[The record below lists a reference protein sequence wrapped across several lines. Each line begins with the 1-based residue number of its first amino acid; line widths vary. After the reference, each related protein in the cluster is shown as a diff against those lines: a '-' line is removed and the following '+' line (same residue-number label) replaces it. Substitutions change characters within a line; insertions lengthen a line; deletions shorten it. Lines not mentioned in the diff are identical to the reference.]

1 MLDFKVKRFVGIIF
15 HLILAQICL
24 AQTGIANQNYGK
36 DTLQLREVVVR
47 ATRPLAKLNSEG
59 FVTEVKG
66 TILEKLGFAKDVMGM
81 LPGVL
86 NNNGSIEV
94 FGKGKPVFYINGHI
108 VRNNIEVEQLKAN
121 QIDKITVITNPSSRY
136 ASTVG
141 SIIKI
146 TTIKK
151 VGDGFSF
158 DNIATFG
165 YRNYLYGKDN
175 LDLNYRADKFDV
187 FGTFGFEKGKNT
199 NSSKNV
205 QNSWLSSHH
214 QQNTTV
220 KSTQHSNL
228 IDGKWG
234 FDFSS
239 SPKLSFG
246 AFYQV
251 SYAPTKTN
259 SSIMSSLYSDDV
271 IESETSAYKDIKLRD
286 LEHLLD
292 GYCHG
297 VWGKWNLEMTFDLMW
312 KKTRENQT
320 VIEQTGINQ
329 NFGIKDVGHARLMA
343 TELYAS
349 HPFLK
354 GNFSFGVDFTNSSR
368 EENSESEN
376 SIMAGENNK
385 IQELN
390 MAYYV
395 ETMQHLGNVTFR
407 IGGRYEHVNSEYFIG
422 GRKNHEQSHVYDKF
436 FPTAS
441 LSLPIGKTMVQ
452 LSYSKQCY
460 RPLYS
465 QLSNTVHYVNKYL
478 YQSGNPYL
486 QPSYSDNISLN
497 LRYRW
502 LALTANYKKVQNQII
517 TSYTYYD
524 DAKTIALLKKENSK
538 NSLSN
543 LQIMASFM
551 PGFLWKCYY
560 PVLACGVVSQFYK
573 IDYRGN
579 IKHVD
584 NPLVVVKFNNIF
596 KFHNNYMATV
606 NYSWRSEGNSENIK
620 MGSVGQINLSLAK
633 DLSEKWN
640 VKLSAN
646 DIFNTARKN
655 TFTIFSGMN
664 DVYIEKAASVRA
676 VECIVIKQNIKVKGQ
691 GKRKWID
698 CNCLNSIHSGICLS
712 IDCRSSYTHINAA
725 LCFNLIGFFPPFLCH
740 FHLFP

>member
-1 MLDFKVKRFVGIIF
+1 MKMLDFKVKRFVGIIF

-24 AQTGIANQNYGK
+24 AQTGIANQNFGK

-66 TILEKLGFAKDVMGM
+66 TVLEKLGFAKDVMGI

-136 ASTVG
+136 ASTIG

-165 YRNYLYGKDN
+165 CRNYMYGKDN
-175 LDLNYRADKFDV
+175 LDLNYRIDNLDV
-187 FGTFGFEKGKNT
+187 FGTLGFEKGKNT

-214 QQNTTV
+214 QQNTTM

-312 KKTRENQT
+312 KKTRENQN

-329 NFGIKDVGHARLMA
+329 DFGIKDVGHARLMA

-368 EENSESEN
+368 EENSKSDN

-524 DAKTIALLKKENSK
+524 DAKTIALLKKENSR

-620 MGSVGQINLSLAK
+620 MGSIGQINLSLAK
-633 DLSEKWN
+633 DLSKKWN

-664 DVYIEKAASVRA
+664 DVYIEKAATVRA
-676 VECIVIKQNIKVKGQ
+676 VECIVRYKFNTVKAKYK
-691 GKRKWID
+691 GKGAGKKEMDR
-698 CNCLNSIHSGICLS
+698 L
-712 IDCRSSYTHINAA
+712 
-725 LCFNLIGFFPPFLCH
+725 
-740 FHLFP
+740 

>member
-1 MLDFKVKRFVGIIF
+1 MKMLDFKVKRFVGIIF

-24 AQTGIANQNYGK
+24 AQTGIANQNFGK

-66 TILEKLGFAKDVMGM
+66 TVLEKLGFAKDVMGM

-121 QIDKITVITNPSSRY
+121 QIDKITVITNPGSRY

-165 YRNYLYGKDN
+165 YRNYMYGKDN
-175 LDLNYRADKFDV
+175 LDLNYRIDNLDV
-187 FGTFGFEKGKNT
+187 FGTIGLEQGKDT

-214 QQNTTV
+214 QQNTTM
-220 KSTQHSNL
+220 KSTQHSKL

-312 KKTRENQT
+312 KKTRENQN

-329 NFGIKDVGHARLMA
+329 DFGIKDVGHARLMA

-524 DAKTIALLKKENSK
+524 DSKTIALLKKENSR

-633 DLSEKWN
+633 DLSKKWN

-664 DVYIEKAASVRA
+664 DVYIEKAATVRA
-676 VECIVIKQNIKVKGQ
+676 VECIVRYKFNTVKAKYK
-691 GKRKWID
+691 GKGAGKKEMDR
-698 CNCLNSIHSGICLS
+698 L
-712 IDCRSSYTHINAA
+712 
-725 LCFNLIGFFPPFLCH
+725 
-740 FHLFP
+740 

>member
-1 MLDFKVKRFVGIIF
+1 MKMLDFKVKRFVGIIF

-24 AQTGIANQNYGK
+24 AQTGIANQNFGK

-66 TILEKLGFAKDVMGM
+66 TVLEKLGFAKDVMGM

-175 LDLNYRADKFDV
+175 LDLNYRIENLDV

-214 QQNTTV
+214 QQNTTM

-312 KKTRENQT
+312 KKTRENQN

-329 NFGIKDVGHARLMA
+329 DFGIKDVGHARLMA

-524 DAKTIALLKKENSK
+524 DAKTIALLKKENSR

-620 MGSVGQINLSLAK
+620 MGSIGQINLSLAK
-633 DLSEKWN
+633 DLSKKWN

-664 DVYIEKAASVRA
+664 DVYIEKAATVRA
-676 VECIVIKQNIKVKGQ
+676 VECIVRYKFNTVKAKYK
-691 GKRKWID
+691 GKGAGKKEMDR
-698 CNCLNSIHSGICLS
+698 L
-712 IDCRSSYTHINAA
+712 
-725 LCFNLIGFFPPFLCH
+725 
-740 FHLFP
+740 

>member
-1 MLDFKVKRFVGIIF
+1 MRRLFIFLF
-15 HLILAQICL
+15 HLAWTQIVL
-24 AQTGIANQNYGK
+24 AQTGIANQNFGK

-66 TILEKLGFAKDVMGM
+66 TVLEKLGFAKDVMGM

-121 QIDKITVITNPSSRY
+121 QIDKITVVTNPSSRY

-165 YRNYLYGKDN
+165 CRNYMYGKDN
-175 LDLNYRADKFDV
+175 LDLNYRIDNLDV
-187 FGTFGFEKGKNT
+187 FGTLGFEKGKNT

-214 QQNTTV
+214 QQNTTM
-220 KSTQHSNL
+220 KSTQHSKL

-312 KKTRENQT
+312 KKTHENQN

-502 LALTANYKKVQNQII
+502 LALTANYKKVRNQII

-524 DAKTIALLKKENSK
+524 DAKTIALLRKENSR
-538 NSLSN
+538 NCLSN

-584 NPLVVVKFNNIF
+584 NPLVVVKFNNIL
-596 KFHNNYMATV
+596 KFHNNYMATI

-664 DVYIEKAASVRA
+664 DVYIEKAATVRA
-676 VECIVIKQNIKVKGQ
+676 VECIVRYKFNTVKAKYK
-691 GKRKWID
+691 GKGAGKKEMDR
-698 CNCLNSIHSGICLS
+698 L
-712 IDCRSSYTHINAA
+712 
-725 LCFNLIGFFPPFLCH
+725 
-740 FHLFP
+740 

>member
-1 MLDFKVKRFVGIIF
+1 MRRLFIFLF
-15 HLILAQICL
+15 HLAWTQIVL
-24 AQTGIANQNYGK
+24 AQTGIANQNFGK

-66 TILEKLGFAKDVMGM
+66 TVLEKLGFAKDVMGM

-121 QIDKITVITNPSSRY
+121 QIDKITVVTNPSSRY

-187 FGTFGFEKGKNT
+187 FGTFGFEKGKDT

-214 QQNTTV
+214 QQNTTM
-220 KSTQHSNL
+220 KSTQHSKL

-271 IESETSAYKDIKLRD
+271 IESETSAYKDVKLRD

-312 KKTRENQT
+312 KKTHENQN

-502 LALTANYKKVQNQII
+502 LALTANYKKVRNQII
-517 TSYTYYD
+517 TSYTYYY
-524 DAKTIALLKKENSK
+524 DAKTIALLRKENSR
-538 NSLSN
+538 NCLSN

-584 NPLVVVKFNNIF
+584 NPLVVVKFNNIL
-596 KFHNNYMATV
+596 KFHNNYMATI

-633 DLSEKWN
+633 DLSKKWN

-664 DVYIEKAASVRA
+664 DVYIERAASVRA
-676 VECIVIKQNIKVKGQ
+676 VEFIV
-691 GKRKWID
+691 RYP
-698 CNCLNSIHSGICLS
+698 L
-712 IDCRSSYTHINAA
+712 AE
-725 LCFNLIGFFPPFLCH
+725 LI
-740 FHLFP
+740 

>member
-1 MLDFKVKRFVGIIF
+1 MKMLDFKVKRFVGIIF

-24 AQTGIANQNYGK
+24 AQTGIANQNFGK

-66 TILEKLGFAKDVMGM
+66 TVLEKLGFAKDVMGM

-121 QIDKITVITNPSSRY
+121 QIDKITVITNPGSRY

-165 YRNYLYGKDN
+165 YRNYMYGKDN
-175 LDLNYRADKFDV
+175 LDLNYRIDNLDV
-187 FGTFGFEKGKNT
+187 FGTIGLEQGKDT

-214 QQNTTV
+214 QQNTTM
-220 KSTQHSNL
+220 KSTQHSKL

-312 KKTRENQT
+312 KKTRENQN

-329 NFGIKDVGHARLMA
+329 DFGIKDVGHARLMA

-524 DAKTIALLKKENSK
+524 DSKTIALLKKENSR

-633 DLSEKWN
+633 DLSKKWN

-664 DVYIEKAASVRA
+664 DVYIEKVASVRA
-676 VECIVIKQNIKVKGQ
+676 VECIVRYKFNTVKAKYK
-691 GKRKWID
+691 GKGAGKKEMDR
-698 CNCLNSIHSGICLS
+698 L
-712 IDCRSSYTHINAA
+712 
-725 LCFNLIGFFPPFLCH
+725 
-740 FHLFP
+740 

>member
-1 MLDFKVKRFVGIIF
+1 MKMLDFKVKRFVGIIF

-24 AQTGIANQNYGK
+24 AQTGIANQNFGK

-66 TILEKLGFAKDVMGM
+66 TVLEKLGFAKDIMGM

-165 YRNYLYGKDN
+165 CRNYMYGKDN
-175 LDLNYRADKFDV
+175 LDLNYRIDNLDV
-187 FGTFGFEKGKNT
+187 FGTLGFEKGKNT

-214 QQNTTV
+214 QQNTAM

-259 SSIMSSLYSDDV
+259 SSIMSSLYSNDV

-312 KKTRENQT
+312 KKTRENQN

-329 NFGIKDVGHARLMA
+329 DFGIKDVGHARLMA

-524 DAKTIALLKKENSK
+524 DAKTVALLKKENSR

-633 DLSEKWN
+633 DLSEK
-640 VKLSAN
+640 
-646 DIFNTARKN
+646 
-655 TFTIFSGMN
+655 
-664 DVYIEKAASVRA
+664 
-676 VECIVIKQNIKVKGQ
+676 
-691 GKRKWID
+691 
-698 CNCLNSIHSGICLS
+698 
-712 IDCRSSYTHINAA
+712 
-725 LCFNLIGFFPPFLCH
+725 
-740 FHLFP
+740 

>member
-1 MLDFKVKRFVGIIF
+1 MKMLDFKVKRFVGIIF

-24 AQTGIANQNYGK
+24 AQTGIANQNFGK

-66 TILEKLGFAKDVMGM
+66 TVLEKLGFAKDVMGM

-136 ASTVG
+136 ASTIG

-165 YRNYLYGKDN
+165 CRNYMYGKDN
-175 LDLNYRADKFDV
+175 LDLNYRIDNLDV
-187 FGTFGFEKGKNT
+187 FGTLGFEKGKNT

-214 QQNTTV
+214 QQNTTM
-220 KSTQHSNL
+220 KSTQHSKL

-312 KKTRENQT
+312 KKTRENQN

-329 NFGIKDVGHARLMA
+329 DFGIKDVGHARLMA

-502 LALTANYKKVQNQII
+502 LALTANYKKVRNQII

-524 DAKTIALLKKENSK
+524 DAKTIALLRKENSR
-538 NSLSN
+538 NCLSN

-633 DLSEKWN
+633 DLSKKWN

-664 DVYIEKAASVRA
+664 DVYIEKAAIVRA
-676 VECIVIKQNIKVKGQ
+676 VECNVRYKFNIVKTKYKGKGA
-691 GKRKWID
+691 GKKEMDR
-698 CNCLNSIHSGICLS
+698 L
-712 IDCRSSYTHINAA
+712 
-725 LCFNLIGFFPPFLCH
+725 
-740 FHLFP
+740 

>member
-1 MLDFKVKRFVGIIF
+1 MKMLDFKVKRFVGIIF

-24 AQTGIANQNYGK
+24 AQTGIANQNFGK

-66 TILEKLGFAKDVMGM
+66 TVLEKLGFAKDVMGM

-165 YRNYLYGKDN
+165 CRNYMYGKDN
-175 LDLNYRADKFDV
+175 LDLNYRIDNLDV
-187 FGTFGFEKGKNT
+187 FGTLGFEKGKNT

-214 QQNTTV
+214 QQNTTM
-220 KSTQHSNL
+220 KSTQHSKL

-271 IESETSAYKDIKLRD
+271 IESETSAYKDVKLRD

-312 KKTRENQT
+312 KKTRENQN

-329 NFGIKDVGHARLMA
+329 DFGIKDVGHARLMA

-524 DAKTIALLKKENSK
+524 DSKTIALLKKENSR

-579 IKHVD
+579 IKHVN

-633 DLSEKWN
+633 DLSKKWN

-655 TFTIFSGMN
+655 TFTIFCGMN

-676 VECIVIKQNIKVKGQ
+676 VECIVRYKFNTVKIKYKGKGA
-691 GKRKWID
+691 GKKEMDR
-698 CNCLNSIHSGICLS
+698 L
-712 IDCRSSYTHINAA
+712 
-725 LCFNLIGFFPPFLCH
+725 
-740 FHLFP
+740 

>member
-1 MLDFKVKRFVGIIF
+1 MKMLDFKVKRFVGIIF

-24 AQTGIANQNYGK
+24 AQTGIANQNFGK

-66 TILEKLGFAKDVMGM
+66 TVLEKLGFAKDVMGM

-121 QIDKITVITNPSSRY
+121 QIDKITVITNPGSRY

-165 YRNYLYGKDN
+165 YRNYMYGKDN
-175 LDLNYRADKFDV
+175 LDLNYRIDNLDV
-187 FGTFGFEKGKNT
+187 FGTLGFEKGKDT

-214 QQNTTV
+214 QQNTTM
-220 KSTQHSNL
+220 KSTQHSKL

-251 SYAPTKTN
+251 SYAPIKTN

-312 KKTRENQT
+312 KKTRENQN

-329 NFGIKDVGHARLMA
+329 DFGIKDVGHARLMA

-524 DAKTIALLKKENSK
+524 DAKTIALLKKENSR

-633 DLSEKWN
+633 DLSKKWN

-664 DVYIEKAASVRA
+664 DVYIEKAATVRA
-676 VECIVIKQNIKVKGQ
+676 VECIVRYKFNTVKAKYK
-691 GKRKWID
+691 GKGAGKKEMDR
-698 CNCLNSIHSGICLS
+698 L
-712 IDCRSSYTHINAA
+712 
-725 LCFNLIGFFPPFLCH
+725 
-740 FHLFP
+740 

>member
-1 MLDFKVKRFVGIIF
+1 MPVFAQNTGKDSIVSTKALDDVVVSASNISRVGD
-15 HLILAQICL
+15 
-24 AQTGIANQNYGK
+24 IANQNFGK

-66 TILEKLGFAKDVMGM
+66 TVLEKLGFAKDVMGM

-175 LDLNYRADKFDV
+175 LDLNYRIENLDV

-214 QQNTTV
+214 QQNTTM

-312 KKTRENQT
+312 KKTRENQN

-329 NFGIKDVGHARLMA
+329 DFGIKDVGHARLMA

-422 GRKNHEQSHVYDKF
+422 DRKNHEQSHVYDKF

-502 LALTANYKKVQNQII
+502 LALTANYKKVQKQII

-524 DAKTIALLKKENSK
+524 DAKTIALLKKENSR

-620 MGSVGQINLSLAK
+620 MGSIGQINLSLAK
-633 DLSEKWN
+633 DLSKKWN
-640 VKLSAN
+640 VKLSVN

-664 DVYIEKAASVRA
+664 DVYIEKAATVRA
-676 VECIVIKQNIKVKGQ
+676 VECIVRYKFNTVKAKYK
-691 GKRKWID
+691 GKGAGKKEMDR
-698 CNCLNSIHSGICLS
+698 L
-712 IDCRSSYTHINAA
+712 
-725 LCFNLIGFFPPFLCH
+725 
-740 FHLFP
+740 

>member
-24 AQTGIANQNYGK
+24 AQTGIANQNFGK

-66 TILEKLGFAKDVMGM
+66 TVLEKLGFAKDVMGM

-121 QIDKITVITNPSSRY
+121 QIDKITVVTNPSSRY

-187 FGTFGFEKGKNT
+187 FGTFGFEKGKDT

-214 QQNTTV
+214 QQNTTM
-220 KSTQHSNL
+220 KSTQHSKL

-259 SSIMSSLYSDDV
+259 SSIMSSLYYDDV
-271 IESETSAYKDIKLRD
+271 IESETSAYKDVKLRD

-297 VWGKWNLEMTFDLMW
+297 VLGKWNLEMTFDLMW
-312 KKTRENQT
+312 KKTHENQN

-502 LALTANYKKVQNQII
+502 LALTANYKKVRNQII

-524 DAKTIALLKKENSK
+524 DAKTIALLRKENSR
-538 NSLSN
+538 NCLSN

-584 NPLVVVKFNNIF
+584 NPLVVVKFNNILWSSWDW
-596 KFHNNYMATV
+596 KDNSCEG
-606 NYSWRSEGNSENIK
+606 YS
-620 MGSVGQINLSLAK
+620 
-633 DLSEKWN
+633 
-640 VKLSAN
+640 
-646 DIFNTARKN
+646 
-655 TFTIFSGMN
+655 
-664 DVYIEKAASVRA
+664 
-676 VECIVIKQNIKVKGQ
+676 
-691 GKRKWID
+691 
-698 CNCLNSIHSGICLS
+698 
-712 IDCRSSYTHINAA
+712 
-725 LCFNLIGFFPPFLCH
+725 
-740 FHLFP
+740 

>member
-24 AQTGIANQNYGK
+24 AQTGIANQNFGK

-66 TILEKLGFAKDVMGM
+66 TVLEKLGFAKDVMGM

-165 YRNYLYGKDN
+165 YRNYMYGKDN
-175 LDLNYRADKFDV
+175 LDLNYRIDNLDV
-187 FGTFGFEKGKNT
+187 FGTLGFEKGKDT

-214 QQNTTV
+214 QQNTTM

-312 KKTRENQT
+312 KKTRENQN

-329 NFGIKDVGHARLMA
+329 DFGIKDVGHARLMA

-524 DAKTIALLKKENSK
+524 DSKTIALLKKENSR

-633 DLSEKWN
+633 DLSKKWN

-655 TFTIFSGMN
+655 TFTIFCGMN
-664 DVYIEKAASVRA
+664 DVYLEKAASVRA
-676 VECIVIKQNIKVKGQ
+676 VECIVRYKFNTVKIKYKGKGA
-691 GKRKWID
+691 GKKEMDR
-698 CNCLNSIHSGICLS
+698 L
-712 IDCRSSYTHINAA
+712 
-725 LCFNLIGFFPPFLCH
+725 
-740 FHLFP
+740 

>member
-1 MLDFKVKRFVGIIF
+1 MKMLDFKVKRFVGIIF

-24 AQTGIANQNYGK
+24 AQTGIANQNFRK

-66 TILEKLGFAKDVMGM
+66 TVLEKLGFAKDVMGM

-165 YRNYLYGKDN
+165 YRNYMYGKDN
-175 LDLNYRADKFDV
+175 LDLNYRIDNLDV
-187 FGTFGFEKGKNT
+187 FGTLGFEKGKNT

-214 QQNTTV
+214 QQNTTM
-220 KSTQHSNL
+220 KSTQHSKL

-312 KKTRENQT
+312 KKTRENQN
-320 VIEQTGINQ
+320 VIEQTGINLD
-329 NFGIKDVGHARLMA
+329 FGIKDVGHARLMA

-368 EENSESEN
+368 EENSKSDN

-524 DAKTIALLKKENSK
+524 DSKTIALLKKENSR

-620 MGSVGQINLSLAK
+620 MGSIGQINLSLAK
-633 DLSEKWN
+633 DLSKKWN

-664 DVYIEKAASVRA
+664 DVYIEKAATVRA
-676 VECIVIKQNIKVKGQ
+676 VECIVRYKFNTVKAKYK
-691 GKRKWID
+691 GKGAGKKEMDR
-698 CNCLNSIHSGICLS
+698 L
-712 IDCRSSYTHINAA
+712 
-725 LCFNLIGFFPPFLCH
+725 
-740 FHLFP
+740 

>member
-1 MLDFKVKRFVGIIF
+1 MRRLFIFLF
-15 HLILAQICL
+15 HLAWTQIVL
-24 AQTGIANQNYGK
+24 AQTGIANQNFGK

-66 TILEKLGFAKDVMGM
+66 TVLEKLGFAKDVMGM

-165 YRNYLYGKDN
+165 YRNYMFGKDN
-175 LDLNYRADKFDV
+175 LDLNYRIDNLDV
-187 FGTFGFEKGKNT
+187 FGTLGFEKGKDT

-214 QQNTTV
+214 QQNTTM
-220 KSTQHSNL
+220 KSTQHSSL

-251 SYAPTKTN
+251 SYAPIKTN

-271 IESETSAYKDIKLRD
+271 IESETSAYKDVKLRD

-312 KKTRENQT
+312 KKTHENQN

-502 LALTANYKKVQNQII
+502 LALTANYKKVRNQII

-524 DAKTIALLKKENSK
+524 DAKTIALLRKENSR
-538 NSLSN
+538 NCLSN

-584 NPLVVVKFNNIF
+584 NPLVVVKFNNIL
-596 KFHNNYMATV
+596 KFHNNYMATI

-633 DLSEKWN
+633 DLSKKWN

-664 DVYIEKAASVRA
+664 DVYIERAASVRA
-676 VECIVIKQNIKVKGQ
+676 VEFIVRYKFNTVKAKYKGKGAGKKVMD
-691 GKRKWID
+691 R
-698 CNCLNSIHSGICLS
+698 L
-712 IDCRSSYTHINAA
+712 
-725 LCFNLIGFFPPFLCH
+725 
-740 FHLFP
+740 

>member
-1 MLDFKVKRFVGIIF
+1 MKTFFCSFGLLMAAVPVFAQNTGKDSIVSTKALNDVVVSASNISRVGD
-15 HLILAQICL
+15 
-24 AQTGIANQNYGK
+24 QNFGK

-66 TILEKLGFAKDVMGM
+66 TVLEKLGFAKDVMGM

-108 VRNNIEVEQLKAN
+108 VRNNMEVEQLKAN

-165 YRNYLYGKDN
+165 YRNYMYGKDN
-175 LDLNYRADKFDV
+175 LDLNYRIDNLDV
-187 FGTFGFEKGKNT
+187 FGTIGLEQGKDT

-214 QQNTTV
+214 QQNTTM
-220 KSTQHSNL
+220 KSTQHSSL

-251 SYAPTKTN
+251 SYAPIKTN

-271 IESETSAYKDIKLRD
+271 IDSETSAYKDIKLRD

-312 KKTRENQT
+312 KKTHENQN

-329 NFGIKDVGHARLMA
+329 DFGIKDVGHARLMA

-368 EENSESEN
+368 EENSKSEN

-441 LSLPIGKTMVQ
+441 LSMPIGKTMVQ

-524 DAKTIALLKKENSK
+524 DSKTIALLKKENSR

-584 NPLVVVKFNNIF
+584 NPLVVVKFN
-596 KFHNNYMATV
+596 HCCPV
-606 NYSWRSEGNSENIK
+606 
-620 MGSVGQINLSLAK
+620 
-633 DLSEKWN
+633 
-640 VKLSAN
+640 
-646 DIFNTARKN
+646 
-655 TFTIFSGMN
+655 
-664 DVYIEKAASVRA
+664 
-676 VECIVIKQNIKVKGQ
+676 
-691 GKRKWID
+691 
-698 CNCLNSIHSGICLS
+698 
-712 IDCRSSYTHINAA
+712 
-725 LCFNLIGFFPPFLCH
+725 
-740 FHLFP
+740 

>member
-1 MLDFKVKRFVGIIF
+1 MKMLDFKLKRFVGIIF

-24 AQTGIANQNYGK
+24 AQTGIANQNFGK
-36 DTLQLREVVVR
+36 DTLQLREVIVR

-66 TILEKLGFAKDVMGM
+66 TVLEKLGFAKDVMGM

-165 YRNYLYGKDN
+165 YRNYMYGKDN
-175 LDLNYRADKFDV
+175 LDLNYRIDNLDV
-187 FGTFGFEKGKNT
+187 FGTLGFEKGKDT

-214 QQNTTV
+214 QQNTTM

-259 SSIMSSLYSDDV
+259 SSIMSSLYSNDV

-312 KKTRENQT
+312 KKTRENQN

-329 NFGIKDVGHARLMA
+329 DFGIKDVGHARLMA

-524 DAKTIALLKKENSK
+524 DAKTIALLKKENSR

-633 DLSEKWN
+633 DLSKKWN

-664 DVYIEKAASVRA
+664 DVYIEKAATVRA
-676 VECIVIKQNIKVKGQ
+676 VECIVRYKFNTVKAKYK
-691 GKRKWID
+691 GKGAGKKEMDR
-698 CNCLNSIHSGICLS
+698 L
-712 IDCRSSYTHINAA
+712 
-725 LCFNLIGFFPPFLCH
+725 
-740 FHLFP
+740 

>member
-1 MLDFKVKRFVGIIF
+1 MKMLDFKVKRFVGIIF

-24 AQTGIANQNYGK
+24 AQTGIANQNFGK

-66 TILEKLGFAKDVMGM
+66 TVLEKLGFAKDVMGI

-165 YRNYLYGKDN
+165 YRNYMYGKDN
-175 LDLNYRADKFDV
+175 LDLNYRIDNLDV
-187 FGTFGFEKGKNT
+187 FGTIGLEQGKDT

-214 QQNTTV
+214 QQNTTM
-220 KSTQHSNL
+220 KSTQHSKL

-259 SSIMSSLYSDDV
+259 SSIMSSLYSNDV

-312 KKTRENQT
+312 KKTRENQN

-329 NFGIKDVGHARLMA
+329 DFGIKDVGHARLMA

-486 QPSYSDNISLN
+486 QPSYSDNITLN

-524 DAKTIALLKKENSK
+524 DAKTIALLKKENSR

-620 MGSVGQINLSLAK
+620 MGSIGQINLSLAK
-633 DLSEKWN
+633 DLSKKWN

-655 TFTIFSGMN
+655 TFTIFCGMN

-676 VECIVIKQNIKVKGQ
+676 VECIVRYKFNTVKIKYKGKGA
-691 GKRKWID
+691 GKKEMDR
-698 CNCLNSIHSGICLS
+698 L
-712 IDCRSSYTHINAA
+712 
-725 LCFNLIGFFPPFLCH
+725 
-740 FHLFP
+740 

>member
-1 MLDFKVKRFVGIIF
+1 MKMLDFKVKRFVGIIF

-24 AQTGIANQNYGK
+24 AQTGIANQNFGK

-66 TILEKLGFAKDVMGM
+66 TVLEKLGFAKDVMGM

-175 LDLNYRADKFDV
+175 LDLNYRIENLDV

-214 QQNTTV
+214 QQNTTM
-220 KSTQHSNL
+220 KSIQHSNL

-297 VWGKWNLEMTFDLMW
+297 VWGKWNLEMTFDFMW
-312 KKTRENQT
+312 KKTRENQN

-329 NFGIKDVGHARLMA
+329 DFGIKDVGHARLMA

-368 EENSESEN
+368 EENSKSDN

-395 ETMQHLGNVTFR
+395 ETMQHLGNVTLR

-422 GRKNHEQSHVYDKF
+422 GRKKHEQSHVYDKF

-465 QLSNTVHYVNKYL
+465 QLSNTIHYVNKYL

-524 DAKTIALLKKENSK
+524 DAKTIALLKKENSR

-573 IDYRGN
+573 IDYRGS

-633 DLSEKWN
+633 DLSKKWN

-664 DVYIEKAASVRA
+664 DVYIEKAATVRA
-676 VECIVIKQNIKVKGQ
+676 VECIVRYKFNTVKAKYK
-691 GKRKWID
+691 GKGAGKKEMDR
-698 CNCLNSIHSGICLS
+698 L
-712 IDCRSSYTHINAA
+712 
-725 LCFNLIGFFPPFLCH
+725 
-740 FHLFP
+740 

>member
-1 MLDFKVKRFVGIIF
+1 MKMLDFKVKRFVGIIF

-24 AQTGIANQNYGK
+24 AQTGIANQNFGK

-66 TILEKLGFAKDVMGM
+66 TVLEKLGFAKDVMGM

-165 YRNYLYGKDN
+165 CRNYLYGKDN
-175 LDLNYRADKFDV
+175 LDLNYRIDNLDV
-187 FGTFGFEKGKNT
+187 FGTLGFEKGKNT

-214 QQNTTV
+214 QQNTTM
-220 KSTQHSNL
+220 KSTQHSKL

-312 KKTRENQT
+312 KKTRENQN

-329 NFGIKDVGHARLMA
+329 DFGIKDVGHARLMA

-524 DAKTIALLKKENSK
+524 DAKTIALLKKENSR

-620 MGSVGQINLSLAK
+620 MGSIGQINLSLAK
-633 DLSEKWN
+633 DLSKKWN

-676 VECIVIKQNIKVKGQ
+676 VECIVRYKFNTVKAKYK
-691 GKRKWID
+691 GKGAGKKEMDR
-698 CNCLNSIHSGICLS
+698 L
-712 IDCRSSYTHINAA
+712 
-725 LCFNLIGFFPPFLCH
+725 
-740 FHLFP
+740 

>member
-1 MLDFKVKRFVGIIF
+1 MKMLDFKVKRFVGIIF

-24 AQTGIANQNYGK
+24 AQTGIANQNFRK

-66 TILEKLGFAKDVMGM
+66 TVLEKLGFAKDVMGM

-165 YRNYLYGKDN
+165 YRNYMYGKDN
-175 LDLNYRADKFDV
+175 LDLNYRIDNLDV
-187 FGTFGFEKGKNT
+187 FGTLGFEKGKNT

-214 QQNTTV
+214 QQNTTM
-220 KSTQHSNL
+220 KSTQHSKL

-312 KKTRENQT
+312 KKTRENQN
-320 VIEQTGINQ
+320 VIEQTGINLD
-329 NFGIKDVGHARLMA
+329 FGIKDVGHARLMA

-524 DAKTIALLKKENSK
+524 DAKTIALLKKENSR

-633 DLSEKWN
+633 DLSKKWN
-640 VKLSAN
+640 VKLSTN

-664 DVYIEKAASVRA
+664 DVYLEKAATVRA
-676 VECIVIKQNIKVKGQ
+676 VECIVRYKFNTVKAKYK
-691 GKRKWID
+691 GKGAGKKEMDR
-698 CNCLNSIHSGICLS
+698 L
-712 IDCRSSYTHINAA
+712 
-725 LCFNLIGFFPPFLCH
+725 
-740 FHLFP
+740 

>member
-1 MLDFKVKRFVGIIF
+1 MKMLDFKVKRFVGIIF

-24 AQTGIANQNYGK
+24 AQTGIANQNFGK

-66 TILEKLGFAKDVMGM
+66 TVLEKLGFAKDVMGI

-136 ASTVG
+136 ASTIG

-165 YRNYLYGKDN
+165 CRNYMYGKDN
-175 LDLNYRADKFDV
+175 LDLNYRIDNLDV
-187 FGTFGFEKGKNT
+187 FGTLGFEKGKNT

-214 QQNTTV
+214 QQNTTM
-220 KSTQHSNL
+220 KSTQHSKL

-312 KKTRENQT
+312 KKTHENQN

-502 LALTANYKKVQNQII
+502 LALTANYKKVRNQII

-524 DAKTIALLKKENSK
+524 DAKTIALLRKENSR
-538 NSLSN
+538 NCLSN

-584 NPLVVVKFNNIF
+584 NPLVVVKFNNIL
-596 KFHNNYMATV
+596 KFHNNYMATI

-633 DLSEKWN
+633 DLSKKWN

-664 DVYIEKAASVRA
+664 DVYIEKAAIVRA
-676 VECIVIKQNIKVKGQ
+676 VECNVRYKFNIVKTKYKGKGA
-691 GKRKWID
+691 GKKEMDR
-698 CNCLNSIHSGICLS
+698 L
-712 IDCRSSYTHINAA
+712 
-725 LCFNLIGFFPPFLCH
+725 
-740 FHLFP
+740 

>member
-1 MLDFKVKRFVGIIF
+1 MRRLFIFLF
-15 HLILAQICL
+15 HLAWTQIVL
-24 AQTGIANQNYGK
+24 AQTGIANQNFGK

-66 TILEKLGFAKDVMGM
+66 TVLEKLGFAKDVMGM

-187 FGTFGFEKGKNT
+187 FGTFGFEKGKDT

-214 QQNTTV
+214 QQNTTM
-220 KSTQHSNL
+220 KSTQHSKL

-312 KKTRENQT
+312 KKTHENQN

-329 NFGIKDVGHARLMA
+329 DFGIKDVGHARLMA

-502 LALTANYKKVQNQII
+502 LALTANYKKVRNQII

-524 DAKTIALLKKENSK
+524 DAKTIALLKKENSR

-633 DLSEKWN
+633 DLSKKWN

-664 DVYIEKAASVRA
+664 DVYIEKAATVRA
-676 VECIVIKQNIKVKGQ
+676 VECIVRYKFNTVKAKYK
-691 GKRKWID
+691 GKGAGKKEMDR
-698 CNCLNSIHSGICLS
+698 L
-712 IDCRSSYTHINAA
+712 
-725 LCFNLIGFFPPFLCH
+725 
-740 FHLFP
+740 

>member
-24 AQTGIANQNYGK
+24 AQTGIADQNFGK

-66 TILEKLGFAKDVMGM
+66 TVLEKLGFAKDVMGM

-187 FGTFGFEKGKNT
+187 FGAFGFEKGKNT

-214 QQNTTV
+214 QQNTTM
-220 KSTQHSNL
+220 KSTQHSKL

-312 KKTRENQT
+312 KKIRENQN

-329 NFGIKDVGHARLMA
+329 DFGIKDVGHARLMA

-524 DAKTIALLKKENSK
+524 DAKTIALLKKENSR

-633 DLSEKWN
+633 DLSKKWN

-664 DVYIEKAASVRA
+664 DVYIEKAATVRA
-676 VECIVIKQNIKVKGQ
+676 VECIVRYKFNTVKAKYK
-691 GKRKWID
+691 GKGAGKKEMDR
-698 CNCLNSIHSGICLS
+698 L
-712 IDCRSSYTHINAA
+712 
-725 LCFNLIGFFPPFLCH
+725 
-740 FHLFP
+740 

>member
-1 MLDFKVKRFVGIIF
+1 MKMLDFKVKRFVGIIF
-15 HLILAQICL
+15 HLILTQICL
-24 AQTGIANQNYGK
+24 AQTGIANQNFGK

-66 TILEKLGFAKDVMGM
+66 TVLEKLGFAKDVMGM

-165 YRNYLYGKDN
+165 CRNYMYGKDN
-175 LDLNYRADKFDV
+175 LDLNYRIDNLDV
-187 FGTFGFEKGKNT
+187 FGTLGLEKGKDT

-214 QQNTTV
+214 QQNTTM
-220 KSTQHSNL
+220 KSTQHSKL

-251 SYAPTKTN
+251 SYAPIKTN

-312 KKTRENQT
+312 KKTRENQN

-329 NFGIKDVGHARLMA
+329 DFGIKDVGHARLMA

-524 DAKTIALLKKENSK
+524 DAKTIALLKKENSR

-633 DLSEKWN
+633 DLSKKWN

-664 DVYIEKAASVRA
+664 DVYIEKAATVRA
-676 VECIVIKQNIKVKGQ
+676 VECIVRYKFNTVKAKYK
-691 GKRKWID
+691 GKGAGKKEMDR
-698 CNCLNSIHSGICLS
+698 L
-712 IDCRSSYTHINAA
+712 
-725 LCFNLIGFFPPFLCH
+725 
-740 FHLFP
+740 

>member
-1 MLDFKVKRFVGIIF
+1 MKMLDFKVKRFVGIIF

-24 AQTGIANQNYGK
+24 AQTGIANQNFGK

-66 TILEKLGFAKDVMGM
+66 TVLEKLGFAKDVMGM

-187 FGTFGFEKGKNT
+187 FGTFGFEKGKDT

-205 QNSWLSSHH
+205 QNSWFSSHH
-214 QQNTTV
+214 QQNTTM
-220 KSTQHSNL
+220 KSTQHSKL

-251 SYAPTKTN
+251 SYAPIKTN
-259 SSIMSSLYSDDV
+259 SSIMSSLYSDDI

-312 KKTRENQT
+312 KKTHENQN
-320 VIEQTGINQ
+320 VIEKTGINQ
-329 NFGIKDVGHARLMA
+329 DFGIKDVGHARLMA

-524 DAKTIALLKKENSK
+524 DAKTIALLKKENSR

-620 MGSVGQINLSLAK
+620 MGSIGQINLSLAK
-633 DLSEKWN
+633 DLSKKWN

-676 VECIVIKQNIKVKGQ
+676 VECIVRYKFNTVKTKYK
-691 GKRKWID
+691 GKGAGKKEMDR
-698 CNCLNSIHSGICLS
+698 L
-712 IDCRSSYTHINAA
+712 
-725 LCFNLIGFFPPFLCH
+725 
-740 FHLFP
+740 

>member
-1 MLDFKVKRFVGIIF
+1 MKMLDFKVKRFVGIIF

-24 AQTGIANQNYGK
+24 AQTGIANQNFGK

-66 TILEKLGFAKDVMGM
+66 TVLEKLGFAKDVMGM

-175 LDLNYRADKFDV
+175 LDLNYRIDNLDV
-187 FGTFGFEKGKNT
+187 FGTLGFEKGKDT

-214 QQNTTV
+214 QQNTTM
-220 KSTQHSNL
+220 KSTQHSKL

-312 KKTRENQT
+312 KKTRENQN

-329 NFGIKDVGHARLMA
+329 DFGIKDVGHARLMA

-441 LSLPIGKTMVQ
+441 LSMPIGKTMVQ

-524 DAKTIALLKKENSK
+524 DSKTIALLKKENSR

-620 MGSVGQINLSLAK
+620 MGSIGQINLSLAK
-633 DLSEKWN
+633 DLSKKWN

-655 TFTIFSGMN
+655 TFTIFCGMN

-676 VECIVIKQNIKVKGQ
+676 VECIVRYKFNTVKIKYKGKGA
-691 GKRKWID
+691 GKKEMDR
-698 CNCLNSIHSGICLS
+698 L
-712 IDCRSSYTHINAA
+712 
-725 LCFNLIGFFPPFLCH
+725 
-740 FHLFP
+740 

>member
-1 MLDFKVKRFVGIIF
+1 MKMLDFKVKRFVGIIF

-24 AQTGIANQNYGK
+24 AQTGIANQNFGK

-66 TILEKLGFAKDVMGM
+66 TVLEKLGFAKDVMGM

-175 LDLNYRADKFDV
+175 LDLNYRIDNLDV
-187 FGTFGFEKGKNT
+187 FGTLGFEKGKNT

-214 QQNTTV
+214 QQNTTM
-220 KSTQHSNL
+220 KSTQHSKL

-312 KKTRENQT
+312 KKTHENQN

-329 NFGIKDVGHARLMA
+329 DFGIKDVGHARLMA

-502 LALTANYKKVQNQII
+502 LALTANYKKVRNQII
-517 TSYTYYD
+517 TSYAYYD
-524 DAKTIALLKKENSK
+524 DAKTIALLKKENSR

-633 DLSEKWN
+633 DLSKKWN

-664 DVYIEKAASVRA
+664 DVYIEKAATVRA
-676 VECIVIKQNIKVKGQ
+676 VECIVRYKFNTVKAKYK
-691 GKRKWID
+691 GKGAGKKEMDR
-698 CNCLNSIHSGICLS
+698 L
-712 IDCRSSYTHINAA
+712 
-725 LCFNLIGFFPPFLCH
+725 
-740 FHLFP
+740 

>member
-1 MLDFKVKRFVGIIF
+1 MKMLDFKVKRFVGIIF
-15 HLILAQICL
+15 HLILAQICF
-24 AQTGIANQNYGK
+24 AQTGIANQNFGK

-66 TILEKLGFAKDVMGM
+66 TVLEKLGFAKDVMGM

-175 LDLNYRADKFDV
+175 LDLNYRIENLDV

-214 QQNTTV
+214 QQNTTM
-220 KSTQHSNL
+220 KSTQHSKL

-312 KKTRENQT
+312 KKTHENQN

-329 NFGIKDVGHARLMA
+329 DFGIKDVGHARLMA

-390 MAYYV
+390 LAYYV

-502 LALTANYKKVQNQII
+502 LALTANYKKVRNQII

-524 DAKTIALLKKENSK
+524 DAKTIALLKKENSR

-596 KFHNNYMATV
+596 KFHNSYMATV

-620 MGSVGQINLSLAK
+620 MGSVGQINLSMAK
-633 DLSEKWN
+633 DLSKKWN

-664 DVYIEKAASVRA
+664 DVYIEKAATVRA
-676 VECIVIKQNIKVKGQ
+676 VECIVRYKFNTVKAKYK
-691 GKRKWID
+691 GKGAGKKEMDR
-698 CNCLNSIHSGICLS
+698 L
-712 IDCRSSYTHINAA
+712 
-725 LCFNLIGFFPPFLCH
+725 
-740 FHLFP
+740 

>member
-1 MLDFKVKRFVGIIF
+1 MKTVFCSLGLLMAAVPVFAQNTGKDSIVSNKALDDVVVSASNISRVGD
-15 HLILAQICL
+15 
-24 AQTGIANQNYGK
+24 IANQNFGK

-66 TILEKLGFAKDVMGM
+66 TVLEKLGFAKDVMGM

-108 VRNNIEVEQLKAN
+108 VRNNMEVEQLKAN

-165 YRNYLYGKDN
+165 YRNYMYGKDN
-175 LDLNYRADKFDV
+175 LDLNYRIDNLDV
-187 FGTFGFEKGKNT
+187 FGTIGLEQGKDT

-205 QNSWLSSHH
+205 QNSWLLSHH
-214 QQNTTV
+214 QQNTTM
-220 KSTQHSNL
+220 KSTQHSSL

-312 KKTRENQT
+312 KKTRENQN
-320 VIEQTGINQ
+320 VMEQTGINQ
-329 NFGIKDVGHARLMA
+329 DFGIKDVGHARLMA

-524 DAKTIALLKKENSK
+524 DSKTIALLKKENSR

-676 VECIVIKQNIKVKGQ
+676 VECIVRYKFNTVKAKYK
-691 GKRKWID
+691 GKGAGKKEMDR
-698 CNCLNSIHSGICLS
+698 L
-712 IDCRSSYTHINAA
+712 
-725 LCFNLIGFFPPFLCH
+725 
-740 FHLFP
+740 

>member
-1 MLDFKVKRFVGIIF
+1 MKMLDFKVKRFVGIIF

-24 AQTGIANQNYGK
+24 AQTGIANQNFGK

-66 TILEKLGFAKDVMGM
+66 TVLEKLGFAKDVMGM

-187 FGTFGFEKGKNT
+187 FGAFGFEKGKDT

-214 QQNTTV
+214 QQNTTM
-220 KSTQHSNL
+220 KSTQHSKL

-312 KKTRENQT
+312 KKTRENQN

-329 NFGIKDVGHARLMA
+329 DFGIKDVGHARLMA

-524 DAKTIALLKKENSK
+524 DAKTIALLKKENSR

-620 MGSVGQINLSLAK
+620 MGSIGQINLSLAK
-633 DLSEKWN
+633 DLSKKWN

-664 DVYIEKAASVRA
+664 DVYIEKAATVRA
-676 VECIVIKQNIKVKGQ
+676 VECIVRYKFNTVKAKYK
-691 GKRKWID
+691 GKGAGKKEMDR
-698 CNCLNSIHSGICLS
+698 L
-712 IDCRSSYTHINAA
+712 
-725 LCFNLIGFFPPFLCH
+725 
-740 FHLFP
+740 

>member
-1 MLDFKVKRFVGIIF
+1 MKMLDFKVKRFVGIIF

-24 AQTGIANQNYGK
+24 AQTGIANQNFGK

-66 TILEKLGFAKDVMGM
+66 TVLEKLGFAKDVMGM

-121 QIDKITVITNPSSRY
+121 QIDKITVITNPGSRY

-165 YRNYLYGKDN
+165 CRNYMYGKDN
-175 LDLNYRADKFDV
+175 LDLNYRIDNLDV
-187 FGTFGFEKGKNT
+187 FGTLGFEIGKNT

-214 QQNTTV
+214 QQNTTM
-220 KSTQHSNL
+220 KSTQHSKL

-297 VWGKWNLEMTFDLMW
+297 VWGKWNMEMTFDLMW
-312 KKTRENQT
+312 KKTRENQN

-329 NFGIKDVGHARLMA
+329 DFGIKDVGHARLMA

-524 DAKTIALLKKENSK
+524 DSKTIALLKKENSR

-606 NYSWRSEGNSENIK
+606 NYSWRSAGNSENIK

-664 DVYIEKAASVRA
+664 DVYIEKAATIRA
-676 VECIVIKQNIKVKGQ
+676 VECIVRYKFNTVKAKYK
-691 GKRKWID
+691 GKGAGKKEMDR
-698 CNCLNSIHSGICLS
+698 L
-712 IDCRSSYTHINAA
+712 
-725 LCFNLIGFFPPFLCH
+725 
-740 FHLFP
+740 

>member
-1 MLDFKVKRFVGIIF
+1 MKMLDFKVKRFVGIIF

-24 AQTGIANQNYGK
+24 AQTGIANQNFGK

-66 TILEKLGFAKDVMGM
+66 TVLEKLGFAKDVMGM

-136 ASTVG
+136 ASTIG

-165 YRNYLYGKDN
+165 CRNYMYGKDN
-175 LDLNYRADKFDV
+175 LDLNYRIDNLDV
-187 FGTFGFEKGKNT
+187 FGTLGFEKGKNT

-214 QQNTTV
+214 QQNTTM
-220 KSTQHSNL
+220 KSTQHSKL

-312 KKTRENQT
+312 KKTRENQN

-329 NFGIKDVGHARLMA
+329 DFGIKDVGHARLMA

-422 GRKNHEQSHVYDKF
+422 GRKDHEQSHVYDKF

-517 TSYTYYD
+517 SSYTYYD
-524 DAKTIALLKKENSK
+524 DAKTIALLKKENSR

-633 DLSEKWN
+633 DLSKKWN

-664 DVYIEKAASVRA
+664 DVYIEKAATVRA
-676 VECIVIKQNIKVKGQ
+676 VECIVRYKFNTVKAKYK
-691 GKRKWID
+691 GKGAGKKEMDR
-698 CNCLNSIHSGICLS
+698 L
-712 IDCRSSYTHINAA
+712 
-725 LCFNLIGFFPPFLCH
+725 
-740 FHLFP
+740 

>member
-1 MLDFKVKRFVGIIF
+1 MRRLFIFLF
-15 HLILAQICL
+15 HLAWTQIVL
-24 AQTGIANQNYGK
+24 AQTGIANQNFGK

-66 TILEKLGFAKDVMGM
+66 TVLEKLGFAKDVMGM

-175 LDLNYRADKFDV
+175 LDLNYRIDNLDV

-214 QQNTTV
+214 QQNTTM
-220 KSTQHSNL
+220 KSTQHSKL

-312 KKTRENQT
+312 KKTHENQN

-329 NFGIKDVGHARLMA
+329 DFGIKDVGHARLMA

-502 LALTANYKKVQNQII
+502 LALTANYKKVRNQII

-524 DAKTIALLKKENSK
+524 DAKTIALLKKENSR

-596 KFHNNYMATV
+596 KFHNSYMATV

-633 DLSEKWN
+633 DLSKKWN

-664 DVYIEKAASVRA
+664 DVYIEKAATVRA
-676 VECIVIKQNIKVKGQ
+676 VECIVRYKFNTVKAKYK
-691 GKRKWID
+691 GKGAGKKEMDR
-698 CNCLNSIHSGICLS
+698 L
-712 IDCRSSYTHINAA
+712 
-725 LCFNLIGFFPPFLCH
+725 
-740 FHLFP
+740 

>member
-1 MLDFKVKRFVGIIF
+1 MKMLDFKVKRFVGIIF

-24 AQTGIANQNYGK
+24 AQTGIANQNFGK
-36 DTLQLREVVVR
+36 DTLQLREVIVR

-66 TILEKLGFAKDVMGM
+66 TVLEKLGFAKDVMGM

-158 DNIATFG
+158 DNIATIG

-187 FGTFGFEKGKNT
+187 FGAFGFEKGKDT

-214 QQNTTV
+214 QQNTTM

-312 KKTRENQT
+312 KKTRENQN

-329 NFGIKDVGHARLMA
+329 DFGIKDVGHARLMA

-524 DAKTIALLKKENSK
+524 DAKTIALLKKENSR

-606 NYSWRSEGNSENIK
+606 NYSWRSEGNNENIK

-633 DLSEKWN
+633 DLSKKWN

-664 DVYIEKAASVRA
+664 DVYIEKAATVRA
-676 VECIVIKQNIKVKGQ
+676 VECIVRYKFNTVKAKYK
-691 GKRKWID
+691 GKGAGKKEMDR
-698 CNCLNSIHSGICLS
+698 L
-712 IDCRSSYTHINAA
+712 
-725 LCFNLIGFFPPFLCH
+725 
-740 FHLFP
+740 

>member
-1 MLDFKVKRFVGIIF
+1 MKMLDFKVKRFVGIIF

-24 AQTGIANQNYGK
+24 AQTGIANQNFGK

-66 TILEKLGFAKDVMGM
+66 TVLEKLGFAKDIMGM

-175 LDLNYRADKFDV
+175 LDLNYRIDNLDV
-187 FGTFGFEKGKNT
+187 FGTLGFEKGKNT

-214 QQNTTV
+214 QQNTTM
-220 KSTQHSNL
+220 KSTQHSKL

-312 KKTRENQT
+312 KKTHENQN

-329 NFGIKDVGHARLMA
+329 DFGIKDVGHARLMA

-524 DAKTIALLKKENSK
+524 DAKTIALLKKENSR

-646 DIFNTARKN
+646 DIFNTARK
-655 TFTIFSGMN
+655 ILLPFSA
-664 DVYIEKAASVRA
+664 E
-676 VECIVIKQNIKVKGQ
+676 
-691 GKRKWID
+691 
-698 CNCLNSIHSGICLS
+698 
-712 IDCRSSYTHINAA
+712 
-725 LCFNLIGFFPPFLCH
+725 
-740 FHLFP
+740 

>member
-1 MLDFKVKRFVGIIF
+1 MKMLDFKVKRFVGIIF

-24 AQTGIANQNYGK
+24 AQTGIANQNFGK

-66 TILEKLGFAKDVMGM
+66 TVLEKLGFAKDVMGM

-121 QIDKITVITNPSSRY
+121 QIDKITVITNPGSRY

-187 FGTFGFEKGKNT
+187 FGTFGFEKGKDT

-205 QNSWLSSHH
+205 QNSWFSSHH
-214 QQNTTV
+214 QQNTTM
-220 KSTQHSNL
+220 KSTQHSKL

-251 SYAPTKTN
+251 SYAPIKTN

-292 GYCHG
+292 GYCHR
-297 VWGKWNLEMTFDLMW
+297 VWGKWNLEITFDLMW
-312 KKTRENQT
+312 KKTRENQN
-320 VIEQTGINQ
+320 VMEQTGINQ
-329 NFGIKDVGHARLMA
+329 DFGIKDVGHARLMA

-354 GNFSFGVDFTNSSR
+354 GTFSFGVDFTNSSR

-486 QPSYSDNISLN
+486 QPSYSDNITLN

-502 LALTANYKKVQNQII
+502 LALTTNYKKVQNQII

-524 DAKTIALLKKENSK
+524 DSKTIALLKKENSR

-676 VECIVIKQNIKVKGQ
+676 VECNVRYKFNIVKTKYKGKGA
-691 GKRKWID
+691 GKKEMDR
-698 CNCLNSIHSGICLS
+698 L
-712 IDCRSSYTHINAA
+712 
-725 LCFNLIGFFPPFLCH
+725 
-740 FHLFP
+740 